1 MKRWQF
7 STRSLLFLMAMVS
20 AVLAFAVSL
29 PDVFRYFLLV
39 ASVSLF
45 VAALLQS
52 ANFLTSDR
60 RPLLAMLAWSIL
72 GMFFALFAFLCFR
85 AVLVLGMTD
94 VIAIGLGLV
103 MGSCCMVCGY
113 RALRSFLLIWRR
125 DAEAATARSA
135 ANDGSRT

>member
-1 MKRWQF
+1 MEHWQF
-7 STRSLLFLMAMVS
+7 STRSLLFLMAVVS

-29 PDVFRYFLLV
+29 PDAFRYVLIV

-52 ANFLTSDR
+52 ANFLTSER
-60 RPLLAMLAWSIL
+60 QPLLAMLAWLIL
-72 GMFFALFAFLCFR
+72 GMFFALFALVCLR

-103 MGSCCMVCGY
+103 MSSCSLVCGY
-113 RALRSFLLIWRR
+113 RAVRSFLLIWRR
-125 DAEAATARSA
+125 DSNAATDTSA
-135 ANDGSRT
+135 SRDGSSN